1 MSQRVLTNAEALTY
15 LASIKAGTSLPSV
28 QSRVIKAKTLY
39 IAGASTGLAANN
51 GQLVIPSLVPEVGVT
66 NLPKGNT
73 LPKGTNLLVFG
84 VRVLFETGAGKTTKD
99 ADFKS
104 EAPANWKNGELKI
117 SQNGTGVLFETS
129 GTDVTNFRAST
140 GNDDDFREVVPF
152 LIRSESPY
160 SIEAQL
166 ASAGAANQLYKVEL
180 RAIEFVETD
189 KA

>member
-1 MSQRVLTNAEALTY
+1 MSKKGLTYEEALMY
-15 LASIKAGTSLPSV
+15 LASIKAGTSLPNV
-28 QSRVIKAKTLY
+28 QGRVIKSKTVYL
-39 IAGASTGLAANN
+39 AGASLGLAANN
-51 GQLVIPSLVPEVGVT
+51 GQLIIPSMVPEVGVT

-73 LPKGTNLLVFG
+73 LPKGTNMLVYG
-84 VRVLFETGAGKTTKD
+84 LRVMFDTVADATTKN
-99 ADFKS
+99 AVFKS

-117 SQNGTGVLFETS
+117 AQSGTGILFEAS
-129 GTDVTNFRAST
+129 GTDVTNSKAST

-166 ASAGAANQLYKVEL
+166 ASAGLVNQLYKVEM
-180 RAIEFVETD
+180 RVIEFVEPD